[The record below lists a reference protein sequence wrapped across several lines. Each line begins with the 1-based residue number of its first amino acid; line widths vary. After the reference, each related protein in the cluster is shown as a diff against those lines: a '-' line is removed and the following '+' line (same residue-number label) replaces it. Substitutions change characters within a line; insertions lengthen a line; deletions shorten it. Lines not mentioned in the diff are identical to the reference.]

1 MPEAERA
8 PIGGRCRPR
17 PSPGIRQTPSGKW
30 QARYRDPS
38 GRLRGKTFI
47 RKGDAQAFLTATKT
61 DLHRGVWID
70 PSRSMTRFGD
80 LAGEWLDNRL
90 NLRRT
95 SLARDESYLRNH
107 VVPAFEDL
115 PLRRLE
121 RGEIQAWVKELSAAG
136 LAPRTVRMCYQILKS
151 ILDAAVASRLI
162 AESPCKRIV
171 LPRVPNR
178 ENLYLT
184 AEEVERLAAVVDPHF
199 QALVSTAVYLGC
211 RWGELVGLKA
221 DRLDLL
227 RRQVRIVGTL
237 EEIHGVPEYV
247 EETKSS
253 ASRRMLTI
261 PAFLVEILAAHLQ
274 RGPGGA
280 FVFTAKEGGLLR
292 RSNFRRRYWKPAL
305 ERAGLD
311 TALRFHDM
319 RHTCA
324 SLLIA
329 KGAHPKEI
337 QARLGHASITT
348 TLNIYGHLWPSLGAQ
363 LDEAMDRAFHEAR
376 ANVASMWPA
385 GGPEV
390 VSMPERGR
398 ETGP

>member
-1 MPEAERA
+1 MNDA
-8 PIGGRCRPR
+8 PRRR
-17 PSPGIRQTPSGKW
+17 TSPGIRQTPSGKW

-38 GRLRGKTFI
+38 GRLRGKTFV
-47 RKGDAQAFLTATKT
+47 RKGDAQAFLVATKT
-61 DLHRGVWID
+61 DLHRGAWID

-80 LAGEWLDNRL
+80 LAGEWLGNRL

-107 VVPAFEDL
+107 VLPAFEDL
-115 PLRRLE
+115 PLGRLE
-121 RGEIQAWVKELSAAG
+121 RGEIQAWVKDLSAAG

-171 LPRVPNR
+171 LPRVPNS

-199 QALVSTAVYLGC
+199 QALVYTAVYLGC
-211 RWGELVGLKA
+211 RWGELVGLKRE
-221 DRLDLL
+221 RLDLL

-261 PAFLVEILAAHLQ
+261 PAFLTEILAAHLQ
-274 RGPGGA
+274 QGPRGA
-280 FVFTAKEGGLLR
+280 FVFTGKEGGLLR

-319 RHTCA
+319 EFPPETC
-324 SLLIA
+324 LVR
-329 KGAHPKEI
+329 EI
-337 QARLGHASITT
+337 VT
-348 TLNIYGHLWPSLGAQ
+348 PP
-363 LDEAMDRAFHEAR
+363 E
-376 ANVASMWPA
+376 A
-385 GGPEV
+385 GGRLTE
-390 VSMPERGR
+390 SGCSGRG
-398 ETGP
+398 